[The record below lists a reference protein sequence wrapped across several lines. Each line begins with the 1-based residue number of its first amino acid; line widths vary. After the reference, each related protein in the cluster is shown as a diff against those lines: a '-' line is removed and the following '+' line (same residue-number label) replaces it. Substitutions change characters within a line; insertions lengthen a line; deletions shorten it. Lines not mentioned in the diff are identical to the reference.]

1 MAFIGGLLFIV
12 SIFLFFFRRSQLARL
27 ACIRMARP
35 CTTEQIRQTA
45 DGVAE
50 EIGGGSWQDY
60 VKVQG
65 EIQCDQP
72 LRSQLKN
79 VDCVHYTCKVTRKY
93 EEITTKKDSNG
104 NRVKET
110 EQKSEVISRDT
121 QSTPFWLVDATG
133 KIEVYPDGVD
143 DVETVEVLS
152 EFKRE
157 SQASGGKL
165 SFGKFSIS
173 LPHQTSQGP
182 GRTIGYQYEESILP
196 IGRDA
201 LVIGMATDAT
211 SKPTLR
217 KPTEGKNKFI
227 ISLKAETELA
237 KAAKTKAQRAFY
249 GMLATSGTGSALIAV
264 SLFQ

>member
-45 DGVAE
+45 EGVAE

-72 LRSQLKN
+72 LRSQLKK
-79 VDCVHYTCKVTRKY
+79 VDCVYYTSKVIRKY
-93 EEITTKKDSNG
+93 EETSYKKDNGG

-110 EQKSEVISRDT
+110 EQKSETISNDT

-133 KIEVYPDGVD
+133 KIKVQPDD
-143 DVETVEVLS
+143 ANDIETIEVLS
-152 EFKRE
+152 EFQRE
-157 SQASGGKL
+157 SSSSGGKI

-173 LPHQTSQGP
+173 LPRQASHGP

-211 SKPTLR
+211 ARLTLR

-227 ISLKAETELA
+227 ISLKAEAELA
-237 KAAKTKAQRAFY
+237 KAATSKAKQAFY
-249 GMLATSGTGSALIAV
+249 GMLATSGVGTVLIAV